1 MDDLMILT
9 RNFQSYITFEFA
21 HRQRSMPLGVVLA
34 AFLDVP
40 GRGPRQEM
48 DRSHLGPDQA
58 FDVSAKMGFATRAP
72 NDLDT
77 FVPASPLK
85 SATSKISPVVDM
97 DVFGQSGDG
106 PSFLD
111 LALPKPSRLVEYSMQ
126 QAEARR

>member
-58 FDVSAKMGFATRAP
+58 FDVSAKMGVAPRPPKLPRSRAP
-72 NDLDT
+72 E
-77 FVPASPLK
+77 A
-85 SATSKISPVVDM
+85 
-97 DVFGQSGDG
+97 
-106 PSFLD
+106 
-111 LALPKPSRLVEYSMQ
+111 KPSCRIQHAAGRASSIAVTAAPWSN
-126 QAEARR
+126 RIR